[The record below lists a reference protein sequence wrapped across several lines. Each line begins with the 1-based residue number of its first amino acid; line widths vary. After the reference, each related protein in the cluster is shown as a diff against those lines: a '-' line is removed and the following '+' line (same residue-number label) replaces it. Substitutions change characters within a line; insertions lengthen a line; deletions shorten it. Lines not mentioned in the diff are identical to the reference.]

1 MNSMVDLSSSLCKRL
16 PFRVAVHDFE
26 TSKKT
31 SPDRWIASPPTKR
44 PEPLGLVLGGLV
56 DLAFNWQFSF
66 PRAPP
71 MHIARYLLAGHRWET
86 WETSDLVSA
95 RNFGLKKT
103 VVPPVRKWS
112 FFFFFRIRMVIW
124 RVDLISRW
132 GYDLNSDLSFCVFF
146 EIWRSQYHQK
156 CSNSWEGE

>member
-112 FFFFFRIRMVIW
+112 FFFFF
-124 RVDLISRW
+124 
-132 GYDLNSDLSFCVFF
+132 
-146 EIWRSQYHQK
+146 
-156 CSNSWEGE
+156 SNSNGDLEGRPYFPLRVWPQLRSFVLCFFWDLKITVPSKMFQ